1 MKFLPVHYQLLR
13 FLLVGGL
20 NTLFGYAVFSLF
32 LYLHFHYSAASFLAI
47 VLGILFNFKTY
58 GRLVFNRRDNA
69 LIYRFVLFYAV
80 IYLVSTGGLWAF
92 NRMGVNLYYAN
103 AMMLVPISGL
113 AFYLN
118 RRFVFI

>member
-1 MKFLPVHYQLLR
+1 MKLLQVHSQLLR

-32 LYLHFHYSAASFLAI
+32 LYLHFHYAAASFLGI
-47 VLGILFNFKTY
+47 ILGILFNFKTY

-69 LIYRFVLFYAV
+69 LIFRFVVLYAV
-80 IYLVSTGGLWAF
+80 LYLISTGGLWVF
-92 NRMGVNLYYAN
+92 NRIGIDLYYAN
-103 AMMLVPISGL
+103 AMMLVPVSVL

-118 RRFVFI
+118 RRFVFV